1 MDFKCILM
9 VVSVLDGSRLEKLL
23 AALEYG
29 KNIRITVLPLTRN
42 PVSGEMFLSADRII
56 HSHPFCQTMK
66 NTRSA
71 LEKCLA
77 CKELAINK
85 AVVTG
90 KAYGG
95 TCVHG
100 CYEAVSPVKNGD
112 KTEYVVFVGGIYNK
126 NEKRSKK
133 AVLYRQL
140 LEQTEDTEYY
150 KNLAETVSDAVKTYS
165 LAYPC
170 STFDREGRNTRA
182 EFAVIDYA
190 DAYYSG
196 EISLKNL
203 ANVFYLNEK
212 YLGRLFKK
220 NTGLSFSEYINKK
233 RLEKAAEM
241 LIGTDRPI
249 IEIALD
255 CGFNNVTYFY
265 RLFKRKYDLSPAFY
279 RKVRKG
285 NKL

>member
-66 NTRSA
+66 NTRTA

-90 KAYGG
+90 KTYGG

-100 CYEAVSPVKNGD
+100 CYEAVSPVKN
-112 KTEYVVFVGGIYNK
+112 I
-126 NEKRSKK
+126 SQ
-133 AVLYRQL
+133 VL
-140 LEQTEDTEYY
+140 
-150 KNLAETVSDAVKTYS
+150 K
-165 LAYPC
+165 
-170 STFDREGRNTRA
+170 
-182 EFAVIDYA
+182 
-190 DAYYSG
+190 
-196 EISLKNL
+196 
-203 ANVFYLNEK
+203 
-212 YLGRLFKK
+212 
-220 NTGLSFSEYINKK
+220 
-233 RLEKAAEM
+233 
-241 LIGTDRPI
+241 
-249 IEIALD
+249 
-255 CGFNNVTYFY
+255 
-265 RLFKRKYDLSPAFY
+265 
-279 RKVRKG
+279 
-285 NKL
+285 